1 MRKAKEQEEL
11 DMEHQQNQIEVVVKM
26 EEKPIPNPD

>member
-26 EEKPIPNPD
+26 EEKPIPNPV